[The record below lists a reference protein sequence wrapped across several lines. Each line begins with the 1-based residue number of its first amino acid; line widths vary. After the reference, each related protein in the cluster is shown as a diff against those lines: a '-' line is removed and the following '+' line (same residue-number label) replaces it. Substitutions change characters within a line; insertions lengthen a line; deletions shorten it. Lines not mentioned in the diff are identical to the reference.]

1 VGAVATAA
9 TPIYRRLY
17 ARWPRHGNLDIRV
30 NITDRSVW
38 LRADQVEQLAGIP
51 PWATGDTLLGD
62 EEVLAIGDAWFY
74 DLDGAVAKCAHHGTA
89 LAVAFGDWVREF
101 AADVDDQ
108 VLENAHQRVAFIH
121 ALTVAQAARV
131 LDGDPAISM
140 GRDRLF
146 AHLEQLG
153 WIERSSPAH
162 DWIITREA
170 HQRDWLTL
178 RTVTIPN
185 GIDTRPYLQV
195 HVTHAGLDE
204 IRRTLYAL
212 RRGDPAE
219 QPTPIPL
226 F

>member
-1 VGAVATAA
+1 VIAVATAA

-17 ARWPRHGNLDIRV
+17 PRWPGHGDLDIRV
-30 NITDRSVW
+30 DLADGRTW

-51 PWATGDTLLGD
+51 RWATGDTLLGD

-74 DLDGAVAKCAHHGTA
+74 DLDGAIAKCAHHGTA
-89 LAVAFGDWVREF
+89 LAADFADWIREF
-101 AADVDDQ
+101 TANIDDQ
-108 VLENAHQRVAFIH
+108 ALETAHKTVPFIH

-140 GRDRLF
+140 GQNRLF

-153 WIERSSPAH
+153 WIERSTAAH
-162 DWIITREA
+162 DWIITCTPHE
-170 HQRDWLTL
+170 RDWLTL
-178 RTVTIPN
+178 RTVTIPD
-185 GIDTRPYLQV
+185 GRETRRYLQV
-195 HVTHAGLDE
+195 HVTRAGLDE

-212 RRGDPAE
+212 GRGDPAE
-219 QPTPIPL
+219 QPTLTPL